1 MSNNSSLVSL
11 TTLLLLVSGVGAGY
25 TGYQYY
31 KNSMQEGF
39 LLKAGYDAQTNAMQA
54 IYLAD
59 RAATNSIYTSEMDGL
74 ESAVEKAFAAIRNGD
89 PVRGIEP
96 APASVLAN
104 LDAIQKVWDELSPS
118 VSQIISRRSTTDQY
132 TRNLADTQRTA
143 REALVSA
150 KDARTKLDAL
160 APPGQL
166 RAQLAEALAS
176 LEEGQLALSSDS
188 SVTSDTLRA
197 SSSAFA
203 KYVATLGRLGQSFPQ
218 DQTFMS
224 PLIKSYHDAESVVR
238 LIQKT
243 VDSSAGVSE
252 NIPHAKSIWAARDRV
267 ASSSASLIGSIQ
279 ALPDSRPVGLTIFAA
294 LGGLTLLLS
303 IASVLLMR
311 SITSSRTELV
321 ESQGRSQDVT
331 IATKS
336 KHLKV
341 LLDEIEQVGQG
352 RLNTHITED
361 NESTKEIAKVL
372 NQTFRGVAQ
381 IFDEVRG
388 TIIGLS
394 AATEQ
399 TLVTEQ
405 NVAQN
410 RAEQDKAIETIDRL
424 FTDLTQF
431 INGIED
437 MTFQTQQISDD
448 MGRKV
453 SSGEIAVTQVHDNIL
468 ELQQQTLS
476 IQHRSKH
483 MIESFQVLENI
494 ASVVALVAARAQ
506 NLSFNANLLADELQ
520 DKGQSNRI
528 AAASKAMARL
538 AEETKDAV
546 VQINVQLKTMNDAA
560 RETQSAV
567 DRAGRET
574 EKLRDRSNAAQD
586 ALKAILEL
594 TNSLTKG
601 CLSAIEE
608 TKLLKSK
615 SSDVGEIV
623 DSVNQ
628 YSADNS
634 AASEQT
640 AIAIKGVNRQAQD
653 LQTTIAHFSKE

>member
-11 TTLLLLVSGVGAGY
+11 TTLLLLVSGGGAGY

-39 LLKAGYDAQTNAMQA
+39 LLKAGYEAQTSAMQA

-59 RAATNSIYTSEMDGL
+59 RAATNSTYTSEMDGL
-74 ESAVEKAFAAIRNGD
+74 ENAVEKAFNAIRNGD

-118 VSQIISRRSTTDQY
+118 IAQIISRRSTTDQY

-166 RAQLAEALAS
+166 RAQLADAVSS

-203 KYVATLGRLGQSFPQ
+203 QYVATLGRLGQSFPK
-218 DQTFMS
+218 DQSFMS

-279 ALPDSRPVGLTIFAA
+279 ALPESRPVGLTIFAA

-311 SITSSRTELV
+311 SITSSRTEEV

-352 RLNTHITED
+352 KLNTHITED

-494 ASVVALVAARAQ
+494 ASVVAMVAARAQ

>member
-224 PLIKSYHDAESVVR
+224 PLIKSYHEAESVVR